1 VADAH
6 NNTNNGREIF
16 LVPTSKTTSA
26 SKAAGRI
33 ETPAK
38 GIV

>member
-6 NNTNNGREIF
+6 NNTNNHPENIF
-16 LVPTSKTTSA
+16 APTSKTTSA

-33 ETPAK
+33 KTLAK